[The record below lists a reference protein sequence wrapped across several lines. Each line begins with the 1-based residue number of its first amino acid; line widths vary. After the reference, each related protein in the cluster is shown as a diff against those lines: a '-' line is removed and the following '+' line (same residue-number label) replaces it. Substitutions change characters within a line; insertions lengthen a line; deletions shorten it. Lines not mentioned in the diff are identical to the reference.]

1 MRRMSEINIQK
12 LEKIKDTIL
21 ENIYFLRENC
31 VAFEIYKTQITFDVT
46 AHILY
51 CPINEHYLVMLTGF
65 LEDESGQYD
74 RHGFSGI
81 VFVTPSLQGAAEL
94 FQSKEI
100 YNLHEDLNE
109 YIINNYQEYQLSL
122 DPYSELFW
130 EAEQQEKEVI
140 E

>member
-1 MRRMSEINIQK
+1 MPEINIQK
-12 LEKIKDTIL
+12 LEKIKNTIL
-21 ENIYFLRENC
+21 ENVYFLRENC
-31 VAFEIYKTQITFDVT
+31 VAFEIYKTQIFLDVT

-51 CPINEHYLVMLTGF
+51 CPTNEHYLVMLSGF
-65 LEDESGQYD
+65 LEDGSGQYE

-81 VFVTPSLQGAAEL
+81 VFVTPLLQRAVEL
-94 FQSKEI
+94 LKSKEI

-109 YIINNYQEYQLSL
+109 YIVNNYQEHQLSL

-130 EAEQQEKEVI
+130 EAEQQENEVI